1 MMMFNRQQ
9 MDNQENEN
17 GAEARLSQLFRAYR
31 EAMPDPEPAVNFMP
45 AMWAKIEQR
54 EKSDNW
60 MGQFAKALVTAAV
73 AAYLITAM
81 VSPSP
86 SSKKKAYYNV
96 AYQNGNY
103 VDAMVADHFSTLDP
117 LHLDRMSHLE
127 TRR

>member
-103 VDAMVADHFSTLDP
+103 V
-117 LHLDRMSHLE
+117 
-127 TRR
+127 